1 MCQQGLNQR
10 NKARSDY
17 GVLARAAR
25 KAASTRNPKHEAE
38 ALRLKAEI
46 QETKRLLADHVSRC
60 ITCSTSSDN
69 TI

>member
-10 NKARSDY
+10 NKGRSDY
-17 GVLARAAR
+17 GVLRAAAR
-25 KAASTRNPKHEAE
+25 KAAKTQNPKHASE
-38 ALRLKAEI
+38 ALRLRAEI

-60 ITCSTSSDN
+60 DVCSTSSDN